1 MRHLPVPAAHPLTAV
16 SDAHSHRGRAAD
28 VEFFDLMFDNNKKL
42 CKKLGIKVLPYV
54 EIVGGGDGKVEAF
67 SCGPSKIG
75 VLQEKL
81 QQHAGGG

>member
-1 MRHLPVPAAHPLTAV
+1 
-16 SDAHSHRGRAAD
+16 
-28 VEFFDLMFDNNKKL
+28 MFDNNKKL